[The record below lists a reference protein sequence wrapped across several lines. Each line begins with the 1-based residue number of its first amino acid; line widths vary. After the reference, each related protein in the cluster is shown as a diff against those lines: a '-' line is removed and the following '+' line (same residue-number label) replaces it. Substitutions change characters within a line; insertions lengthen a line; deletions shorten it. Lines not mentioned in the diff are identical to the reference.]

1 MRILIIDDEKI
12 VADTLALILKKA
24 GYDVRAAYDGASAI
38 ELAGEF
44 APECIIC
51 DVILPG
57 MDGISVCSEIT
68 AILPRCR
75 VFIFSGQME
84 TDVRV
89 EDGRALGHEWEILV
103 KPIMPDEL
111 LAKMA
116 HAASQIQGA

>member
-1 MRILIIDDEKI
+1 MRILVIDDEKI

-24 GYDVRAAYDGASAI
+24 GYDVRAAYDGAVAM
-38 ELAGEF
+38 ELAGVF

-57 MDGISVCSEIT
+57 MDGISVCSQIT
-68 AILPRCR
+68 AMLPQCR

-84 TDVRV
+84 TGLPV
-89 EDGRALGHEWEILV
+89 EDGRAVGHEWEILV

-116 HAASQIQGA
+116 HAASQVRGT